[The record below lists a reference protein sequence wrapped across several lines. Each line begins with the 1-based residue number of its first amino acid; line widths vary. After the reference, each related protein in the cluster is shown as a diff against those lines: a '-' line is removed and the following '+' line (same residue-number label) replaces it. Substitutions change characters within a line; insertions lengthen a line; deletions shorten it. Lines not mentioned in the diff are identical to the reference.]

1 VVVELLSSRRVAQLR
16 ADRWTYPDVGRT
28 GGDLP
33 TGYRTFRRTAILPLG
48 GDFGAATRELFTWEV
63 QRRAGLR
70 VAASDERVEPDSV
83 AILGFGVEP
92 LAMRAPCRVVYVI
105 DEPRRRGFA
114 YGTLPGH
121 PESGEEAFILEQR
134 DDGTTALNIIAFS
147 RPASILAKLAGPI
160 GRIVQDAMTTRYLR
174 ALGA

>member
-1 VVVELLSSRRVAQLR
+1 
-16 ADRWTYPDVGRT
+16 
-28 GGDLP
+28 
-33 TGYRTFRRTAILPLG
+33 
-48 GDFGAATRELFTWEV
+48 
-63 QRRAGLR
+63 

-83 AILGFGVEP
+83 VILGFGIKP
-92 LAMRAPCRVVYVI
+92 LAMRAPCRVVHVI

-134 DDGTTALNIIAFS
+134 DDGTIAFTIIAFS
-147 RPASILAKLAGPI
+147 RPASILAELAGPI

-174 ALGA
+174 ALAGHN

>member
-1 VVVELLSSRRVAQLR
+1 M
-16 ADRWTYPDVGRT
+16 
-28 GGDLP
+28 
-33 TGYRTFRRTAILPLG
+33 
-48 GDFGAATRELFTWEV
+48 
-63 QRRAGLR
+63 
-70 VAASDERVEPDSV
+70 
-83 AILGFGVEP
+83 LGFGVEP

-121 PESGEEAFILEQR
+121 PESGEEAFILDHR
-134 DDGTTALNIIAFS
+134 DDGTIAFNIIAFS

-160 GRIVQDAMTTRYLR
+160 GRIVQDAMTRRYFR